1 VWDCSLFVKPDNDPE
16 QAGVN
21 ASGRDRQRSCRPS
34 RRNED
39 MSTKHKLTN
48 PTESDTS
55 AESGNNQTKGKGLD
69 LSATQI
75 VGGALAAMTAAALGS
90 QLSVAGTIAGAALA
104 SIIAA
109 VAGSLYTASLR
120 RTSDKVKTV
129 FWTGQPNE
137 VEEPTVMEILEDREG
152 HVTGQRSH
160 LVAPESIESSPPGRR
175 KLNWKRVLVAALAAF
190 GIAAVSLTAFELA
203 TGNALS
209 GGEGTTIQQVRESN
223 VSTESDSKNKKESPS
238 EKPTKGPTTAA
249 SEAAPTDQPSY
260 APRSEPTEATT
271 APTPEAQ
278 ATTTAPE
285 TIPSGNNSA
294 R

>member
-1 VWDCSLFVKPDNDPE
+1 M
-16 QAGVN
+16 
-21 ASGRDRQRSCRPS
+21 RSCRPS

-39 MSTKHKLTN
+39 MSTNHKLTN

-55 AESGNNQTKGKGLD
+55 AESGNKQSKAKALD
-69 LSATQI
+69 LSPTQI

-90 QLSVAGTIAGAALA
+90 RLSVAGTIVGAALA

-152 HVTGQRSH
+152 HVAGQRSH
-160 LVAPESIESSPPGRR
+160 LVVPEPTDPSPHRR
-175 KLNWKRVLVAALAAF
+175 KLNWKRVLVATLAAF

-209 GGEGTTIQQVRESN
+209 GEEGTTIQQVRESN
-223 VSTESDSKNKKESPS
+223 VSTESDSKKKKEAPS
-238 EKPTKGPTTAA
+238 EKPTKEPTTAA
-249 SEAAPTDQPSY
+249 SEAAPTDEPSY
-260 APRSEPTEATT
+260 APRSEPTETTT
-271 APTPEAQ
+271 APPTPEAQ
-278 ATTTAPE
+278 ATTTEPE
-285 TIPSGNNSA
+285 TIPSSNNSA

>member
-1 VWDCSLFVKPDNDPE
+1 
-16 QAGVN
+16 
-21 ASGRDRQRSCRPS
+21 
-34 RRNED
+34 
-39 MSTKHKLTN
+39 
-48 PTESDTS
+48 
-55 AESGNNQTKGKGLD
+55 D

-90 QLSVAGTIAGAALA
+90 RLSVAGTIVGAALE

-137 VEEPTVMEILEDREG
+137 GEEPTVMEILEDREG
-152 HVTGQRSH
+152 HVAGQRSH
-160 LVAPESIESSPPGRR
+160 LVAPEPVDNTPGRR

-209 GGEGTTIQQVRESN
+209 GGGGTTIHRVRRG
-223 VSTESDSKNKKESPS
+223 TPPRGRTPRGRRSPRGKS
-238 EKPTKGPTTAA
+238 PRRSLRLPRVRRRRLPA
-249 SEAAPTDQPSY
+249 SQAKLPVPS
-260 APRSEPTEATT
+260 
-271 APTPEAQ
+271 
-278 ATTTAPE
+278 
-285 TIPSGNNSA
+285 
-294 R
+294 

>member
-1 VWDCSLFVKPDNDPE
+1 
-16 QAGVN
+16 
-21 ASGRDRQRSCRPS
+21 
-34 RRNED
+34 
-39 MSTKHKLTN
+39 MSTNHKLTK
-48 PTESDTS
+48 PTESDTN
-55 AESGNNQTKGKGLD
+55 AEAGNKQSKAKALD

-90 QLSVAGTIAGAALA
+90 RLSVAGTIVGAALA

-120 RTSDKVKTV
+120 RTRDTVKTV

-152 HVTGQRSH
+152 HVAGQRSH
-160 LVAPESIESSPPGRR
+160 LVAPESADSSPDRR
-175 KLNWKRVLVAALAAF
+175 KLNWKRVFVGALAAF

-209 GGEGTTIQQVRESN
+209 GGEGTTIQQVREGSAG
-223 VSTESDSKNKKESPS
+223 TESESKNKKESPS
-238 EKPTKGPTTAA
+238 EEPTKEPTTAA
-249 SEAAPTDQPSY
+249 SKAAPTEEPSE
-260 APRSEPTEATT
+260 ARSSEPTETTT
-271 APTPEAQ
+271 APTPQAQ
-278 ATTTAPE
+278 ATTTEPE
-285 TIPSGNNSA
+285 TAPSTNPST

>member
-1 VWDCSLFVKPDNDPE
+1 
-16 QAGVN
+16 
-21 ASGRDRQRSCRPS
+21 
-34 RRNED
+34 
-39 MSTKHKLTN
+39 MSTEHKLTN

-55 AESGNNQTKGKGLD
+55 AESGNKQSKAKGLD

-90 QLSVAGTIAGAALA
+90 RLSVAGTIVGAALA

-137 VEEPTVMEILEDREG
+137 VEEPTVMEILEDRQG
-152 HVTGQRSH
+152 HVAGQRSH
-160 LVAPESIESSPPGRR
+160 LVAPEPVDNTPGRR

-209 GGEGTTIQQVRESN
+209 GGEGTTIQQVREGN
-223 VSTESDSKNKKESPS
+223 ASTETDSKSKKESPS
-238 EKPTKGPTTAA
+238 EKPTKEPTTAA
-249 SEAAPTDQPSY
+249 SEAAAPTGEPSE
-260 APRSEPTEATT
+260 APRSEPTNTTT
-271 APTPEAQ
+271 APTPQAQ
-278 ATTTAPE
+278 ATTTEPE
-285 TIPSGNNSA
+285 TTPGSNNSA

>member
-1 VWDCSLFVKPDNDPE
+1 VWDCSLFVKPDIDPE

-21 ASGRDRQRSCRPS
+21 ASGRDRPRSCRPS

-55 AESGNNQTKGKGLD
+55 AESDNKQSKAKGLD

-90 QLSVAGTIAGAALA
+90 RLSVAGTIVGAALA

-120 RTSDKVKTV
+120 HTRDKVKTV

-137 VEEPTVMEILEDREG
+137 VEEPTVMEILEDSEG
-152 HVTGQRSH
+152 HIAGQRSH
-160 LVAPESIESSPPGRR
+160 LVAPEPVDPSPDRR
-175 KLNWKRVLVAALAAF
+175 KLNWKRVLVVALAAF

-209 GGEGTTIQQVRESN
+209 GGEGTTIQQVREGN
-223 VSTESDSKNKKESPS
+223 ASTESDSKSKKESPS
-238 EKPTKGPTTAA
+238 EKPTKEPTTAA
-249 SEAAPTDQPSY
+249 SEAAPTDEPSY
-260 APRSEPTEATT
+260 APRSEPTQTTTT

-285 TIPSGNNSA
+285 TIPSSNNSA

>member
-1 VWDCSLFVKPDNDPE
+1 
-16 QAGVN
+16 
-21 ASGRDRQRSCRPS
+21 
-34 RRNED
+34 
-39 MSTKHKLTN
+39 MSTNHNLKNTTEADTTNGAGHKQ
-48 PTESDTS
+48 SK
-55 AESGNNQTKGKGLD
+55 AKALD

-90 QLSVAGTIAGAALA
+90 RLSVAGTIVGAALA

-152 HVTGQRSH
+152 HVAGQRSH
-160 LVAPESIESSPPGRR
+160 LVAPEPIDSSPGRR
-175 KLNWKRVLVAALAAF
+175 KLNWKRVLVGALAAF

-209 GGEGTTIQQVRESN
+209 GGEGTTIQQVREGSAG
-223 VSTESDSKNKKESPS
+223 TESESKNKKESPS
-238 EKPTKGPTTAA
+238 EEPTKEPTTAA
-249 SEAAPTDQPSY
+249 SKAAPTEEPSE
-260 APRSEPTEATT
+260 ARSSEPTETTT
-271 APTPEAQ
+271 APTPQAQ
-278 ATTTAPE
+278 ATTTEPE
-285 TIPSGNNSA
+285 TAPSTNPST